1 MHCGC
6 TRRLAAVRRHL
17 ASAPHRKYDW
27 STIRPPPLPLPPLE
41 DTISRYLEQLK
52 PLLSTESHAEAAREA
67 AEFERVLGKDLQQ
80 QLKRSVEADRTTS
93 YVKPFWDAMYLGGRY
108 PVVINS
114 NPFVA
119 WHPHP
124 DPTQQSQATRT
135 AGLVHKMLTWRQGM
149 ENGLVEPDGP
159 AEPPN
164 RRLCMTEYEK
174 LFCTSRIPVVG
185 GPDVHLTEPSAR
197 HIVVLRGAA
206 VYKLNVVRDD
216 GRISSERAIETAMAE
231 ILEFPTERDP
241 SAAVATLT
249 AADRDHWG
257 RARTSLLEADPANK
271 VGLNTIESAILH
283 VCLDQT
289 VPTNRKEVYETF
301 LYGGKN
307 GESRWYDKSVSLIC
321 TPSGDAAV
329 NFEHSP
335 FDGSTLI
342 RMMNDVWHMAAG
354 LSSGKDVPSTAAE
367 DISWTP
373 RPERVA
379 LVMSPEVRGAT
390 QAASASFGS
399 LKGALNVSP
408 VHFDDFGAAE
418 IRGWGRDYGPD
429 GVLHMAFQLA
439 YGRIHK
445 RHNIS
450 VYSAAST
457 KAFLRGRTE
466 AARCATAES
475 VALAQHFSSTTGRE
489 ARRELL
495 RAAVRKHRAMSKE
508 AGKGLGV
515 DRHLFSLS
523 CLAANRAPHMFG
535 TAWAAHQKSTLSTSN
550 CSVFG
555 PSIITP
561 GFGAVCDDGY
571 GLGYVIGADA
581 IDVCITN
588 FTASRGTGGAG
599 FGGVKQAVNDTVYNT
614 DAARL
619 GSEIATALREFRE
632 LFA

>member
-335 FDGSTLI
+335 FDGSTVRFPVGRPALHSQVHLTFVFCNKAHSDDE
-342 RMMNDVWHMAAG
+342 RRLAHGSWPLVW
-354 LSSGKDVPSTAAE
+354 
-367 DISWTP
+367 
-373 RPERVA
+373 ERRAVDGG
-379 LVMSPEVRGAT
+379 RG
-390 QAASASFGS
+390 
-399 LKGALNVSP
+399 
-408 VHFDDFGAAE
+408 HFVD
-418 IRGWGRDYGPD
+418 P
-429 GVLHMAFQLA
+429 
-439 YGRIHK
+439 
-445 RHNIS
+445 
-450 VYSAAST
+450 
-457 KAFLRGRTE
+457 
-466 AARCATAES
+466 
-475 VALAQHFSSTTGRE
+475 E
-489 ARRELL
+489 AR
-495 RAAVRKHRAMSKE
+495 ASG
-508 AGKGLGV
+508 AGHV
-515 DRHLFSLS
+515 
-523 CLAANRAPHMFG
+523 A
-535 TAWAAHQKSTLSTSN
+535 
-550 CSVFG
+550 
-555 PSIITP
+555 
-561 GFGAVCDDGY
+561 
-571 GLGYVIGADA
+571 
-581 IDVCITN
+581 
-588 FTASRGTGGAG
+588 GGAWCNPG
-599 FGGVKQAVNDTVYNT
+599 RQCELWLSQGRFK
-614 DAARL
+614 
-619 GSEIATALREFRE
+619 REPGP
-632 LFA
+632 L